1 MLLFKAYK
9 CIFDKEEILL
19 LKLNMIEEVN
29 SKKPKNNKEPSGSLI
44 SLNALY

>member
-19 LKLNMIEEVN
+19 LKLNMIKRG
-29 SKKPKNNKEPSGSLI
+29 SK
-44 SLNALY
+44 